1 MSDAWSR
8 LAEILA
14 PGWVGSVIGILGIAA
29 AGITYVL
36 SRQRSILAFRT
47 RGIRL
52 LGHDDAKLPPAVTVQ
67 HEGRNIPRLTRS
79 LVVLWNAGERTLMG
93 RDIVES
99 DPLRIEFDSEAAILS
114 VALARCSREVINAS
128 AIVAT
133 DRAGCVYVG
142 FEFLDTNDG
151 LVLEVLHSG
160 QRRHPMVKGTIRG
173 MPAGPKSLG
182 RLLSRRPPPLPFP
195 FPGSRRVFAALVV
208 IVGLA
213 FAAYGIWYP
222 VADVASMP
230 TKPTAFRFG
239 IATAGV
245 LYAGLGCLLFWF
257 FRRRYP
263 RSLHSEELE

>member
-1 MSDAWSR
+1 MPSFRRQSPFSTRGAIFR
-8 LAEILA
+8 GLHA
-14 PGWVGSVIGILGIAA
+14 P
-29 AGITYVL
+29 L
-36 SRQRSILAFRT
+36 SFCGMRGNAPLWEVTSSNRT
-47 RGIRL
+47 RC
-52 LGHDDAKLPPAVTVQ
+52 
-67 HEGRNIPRLTRS
+67 E
-79 LVVLWNAGERTLMG
+79 
-93 RDIVES
+93 
-99 DPLRIEFDSEAAILS
+99 IEFDSEAAILS
-114 VALARCSREVINAS
+114 VALTRRSRDVINAS
-128 AIVAT
+128 ATVAT

-142 FEFLDTNDG
+142 FEFLDANDG

-213 FAAYGIWYP
+213 FAAYGLWYP
-222 VADVASMP
+222 VVDVAPMP
-230 TKPTAFRFG
+230 TKPTAVRFG
-239 IATAGV
+239 IAAAGI